1 MTGTMLERGPT
12 VPPPP
17 RRPYSSAP
25 EPTQP
30 EASFHA
36 SLQEC
41 ANNDATQPSVNQ
53 RLVKQRPVNQPAGA
67 WSVSFPSKSSKSGP
81 SRSRASARVPQQRFG
96 GILTRAWSWL
106 HAKYTS
112 TTSKR
117 LVLSETVSLG
127 EKRFVALVSVEGRE
141 FLIGGSGSNV
151 SLLAK
156 LKTTQESENEWRQ
169 NAGVEEIAK

>member
-12 VPPPP
+12 LPAPP

-25 EPTQP
+25 ELAQP
-30 EASFHA
+30 EPSFHA

-41 ANNDATQPSVNQ
+41 AKDDATQPSVNQ
-53 RLVKQRPVNQPAGA
+53 RFVKQRPVNQPAGA
-67 WSVSFPSKSSKSGP
+67 WSVSFPSKSFKTRS
-81 SRSRASARVPQQRFG
+81 SRSRASACVPQKRFG
-96 GILTRAWSWL
+96 GLLTRAWSWL

-112 TTSKR
+112 NASKR

-141 FLIGGSGSNV
+141 FLIGGSGSSV

-156 LKTTQESENEWRQ
+156 LRTTPESANDWRQ
-169 NAGVEEIAK
+169 NADVEEIA